1 MNRPTYEDKMRLL
14 ESYIKVP
21 RGVHDVQVLQAIKLD
36 VIKASSKGTRPHGAN
51 PDNALYNTCM
61 GLYRDFLKRHNSHL
75 DMTGR
80 KAKENSDAM
89 RGIITF
95 IINFAKSNDKPSND
109 ESVEKGVAFIFDN
122 WDRVNQFH
130 RNRLKLPDIYKNI
143 EEILPMIINGHDK
156 KSTNQ
161 NALDQLELSLKR
173 GK

>member
-1 MNRPTYEDKMRLL
+1 MSKPTYEAKMQLL

-36 VIKASSKGTRPHGAN
+36 VIKASSKGTKPHAAN

-61 GLYRDFLKRHNSHL
+61 GLYREFLKKHNSHL

-80 KAKENSDAM
+80 KAKDNSDAM
-89 RGIITF
+89 RGIITY
-95 IINFAKSNDKPSND
+95 IINFAKSNGKPSND
-109 ESVEKGVAFIFDN
+109 ANVVKGVKFIFNN
-122 WDRVNQFH
+122 WDKLNQFH
-130 RNRLKLPDIYKNI
+130 RNRLKLPDIHKNI

-156 KSTNQ
+156 KTTNK

-173 GK
+173 GE